1 MSLDVML
8 TFGVL
13 LATIVLFVSEKL
25 SVDVV
30 AMLALAAL
38 LVLGLVSPQQA
49 LSGFA
54 SEATITVAAMFVLS
68 HALSR
73 SGALR
78 SRTGTAGAVVG
89 EGAGSAAGAVAAP
102 EAGAAVGASRPRRV
116 STTVVSR

>member
-13 LATIVLFVSEKL
+13 LATIILFVSEKL

-78 SRTGTAGAVVG
+78 EDYQALAGLCEPAKGSR
-89 EGAGSAAGAVAAP
+89 EGDPV
-102 EAGAAVGASRPRRV
+102 R
-116 STTVVSR
+116 